1 MYNLIQAKRTDL
13 VASGMLTLRDVLLHK
28 LYFVS
33 NIPHAL
39 LTSLNFQN
47 MDTYNLRLSIQMFF
61 FFSNYVS
68 FVVEESA
75 QMTPN
80 VPQMGFI

>member
-1 MYNLIQAKRTDL
+1 MYNLIQAKRADL
-13 VASGMLTLRDVLLHK
+13 VASGMLTLGDVLLHK

-47 MDTYNLRLSIQMFF
+47 MGTYNLRLSIQMF

-80 VPQMGFI
+80 VQQMGFM